1 MYILWINCLH
11 SGDNAPQQV
20 PRAGELAGV
29 LNGALSPECKQV
41 YPQGYTQGSKTAAFT
56 LIHRDDDDCGHVPL
70 VVPFRQ
76 SIGIDWFEKIQPKSR
91 RSTRAIRAPGYESRH
106 LPEHQPEYQHKAYR
120 HNLHRER
127 NSTAAAVYA
136 LDQMDLGRQN
146 NCNVN
151 T

>member
-76 SIGIDWFEKIQPKSR
+76 SIGIDWFEKIQPKLR

-106 LPEHQPEYQHKAYR
+106 GKRNPKQGIDKETHCRKCPEQRNTDHLRKTGKVYILRTSPE
-120 HNLHRER
+120 
-127 NSTAAAVYA
+127 
-136 LDQMDLGRQN
+136 
-146 NCNVN
+146 
-151 T
+151 

>member
-1 MYILWINCLH
+1 MYILWISCSH

-29 LNGALSPECKQV
+29 LSGALPPECKQA

-56 LIHRDDDDCGHVPL
+56 LTHRDDDDYGHVPL

-91 RSTRAIRAPGYESRH
+91 RSTRAIRAPGYESYH
-106 LPEHQPEYQHKAYR
+106 PPEYQHRAYR
-120 HNLHRER
+120 HNLHQVR
-127 NSTAAAVYA
+127 NSTVTAVYVQ
-136 LDQMDLGRQN
+136 DQMGPDHQN
-146 NCNVN
+146 NDNVN

>member
-91 RSTRAIRAPGYESRH
+91 RSTRAIRAPGYESRPGKRNPKQGIDKETHCRKCPEQRNTDH
-106 LPEHQPEYQHKAYR
+106 LRRTGKVCILRTSPE
-120 HNLHRER
+120 
-127 NSTAAAVYA
+127 
-136 LDQMDLGRQN
+136 
-146 NCNVN
+146 
-151 T
+151 

>member
-11 SGDNAPQQV
+11 SRDNAPQQV

-91 RSTRAIRAPGYESRH
+91 RSTRAIRAPGYESRR
-106 LPEHQPEYQHKAYR
+106 LRDIIQASWY
-120 HNLHRER
+120 L
-127 NSTAAAVYA
+127 NSNGKLRVDLTDHMVTI
-136 LDQMDLGRQN
+136 LDQIKSDALAHGFDI
-146 NCNVN
+146 
-151 T
+151 